1 MYFNSN
7 YKCTFSL
14 LESSIWKGINY
25 IGIQNLPN
33 SQIEIFYFLHFS
45 IHGICLLELK
55 HNRKESDWATL
66 YNANQECFPEVQGAF
81 LRQLLYHVKTGEII
95 PMILRV
101 LVTYCYQKTF
111 FCSTLLNVPYSWGV
125 SALWTA
131 ACFIIVWVAPWGDAL
146 SVRSAQGPAVSSE
159 ELAFFCC
166 CWRQACKFYL
176 LCNRDECSHIFSF

>member
-1 MYFNSN
+1 MLKIINVCDPMCCSMPAFPVLHCPLEIAQTHVHWVNDCKELYFLTYVYFNSN

-81 LRQLLYHVKTGEII
+81 LRQILYHVKMGEII
-95 PMILRV
+95 PMI
-101 LVTYCYQKTF
+101 
-111 FCSTLLNVPYSWGV
+111 
-125 SALWTA
+125 
-131 ACFIIVWVAPWGDAL
+131 
-146 SVRSAQGPAVSSE
+146 
-159 ELAFFCC
+159 
-166 CWRQACKFYL
+166 
-176 LCNRDECSHIFSF
+176 